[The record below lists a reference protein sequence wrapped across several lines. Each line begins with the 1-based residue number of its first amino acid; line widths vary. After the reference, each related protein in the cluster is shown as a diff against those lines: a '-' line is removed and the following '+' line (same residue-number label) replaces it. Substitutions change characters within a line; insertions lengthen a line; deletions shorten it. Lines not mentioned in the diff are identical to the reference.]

1 MDFNSILP
9 FLLIIVVMYLFM
21 ILPQQRKAKK
31 EKQFEESLKVG
42 DRVITK
48 FGLHGKLSEL
58 TDTTVVLETMSGKLK
73 MERFAISMEMT
84 QKLNTKVVEKK

>member
-1 MDFNSILP
+1 MNLILILAI
-9 FLLIIVVMYLFM
+9 FVIMYVFM